1 MRSPLRLRGVDG
13 QPANAEFLPHFAVIV
28 CENVTRIS
36 VDPDYAINTDI
47 EPCLFLDLADSR
59 LSEGLADV
67 HCPAG

>member
-1 MRSPLRLRGVDG
+1 VDG
-13 QPANAEFLPHFAVIV
+13 QPANAEFLPHFAVIA

>member
-1 MRSPLRLRGVDG
+1 VDG

-28 CENVTRIS
+28 RKNVTRIRAF
-36 VDPDYAINTDI
+36 PDYSINTDI

-67 HCPAG
+67 HYPAG